1 MCSDVPNAAVV
12 DPLSNMFA
20 NGASITADEANA
32 PFIARGWNAPY
43 DASSPVTTFTTT
55 SDVQFVRVST
65 TANPVG
71 AFLANA
77 SDIAGMN
84 PGEIQQYLALP
95 NVPTQISDVTVPA
108 GTNMQVGTVA
118 AQPSFGAPNI
128 GGNQYQLL
136 QQIPNSSFSIPRP
149 LQ

>member
-1 MCSDVPNAAVV
+1 MI
-12 DPLSNMFA
+12 A
-20 NGASITADEANA
+20 NGSAITADEANA

-65 TANPVG
+65 SDNPVG

-77 SDIAGMN
+77 SDIEGMT
-84 PGEIQQYLALP
+84 PEEIQQYLALP
-95 NVPTQISDVTVPA
+95 KVPTQIADVTVPA

-118 AQPSFGAPNI
+118 AQPSFGTPNV
-128 GGNQYQLL
+128 GGTQYQLL
-136 QQIPNSSFSIPRP
+136 QQIPNSSFGTPRP
-149 LQ
+149 L

>member
-1 MCSDVPNAAVV
+1 MI
-12 DPLSNMFA
+12 A
-20 NGASITADEANA
+20 NGSAITADEANA

-65 TANPVG
+65 SDNPVG

-77 SDIAGMN
+77 SDIEGMT
-84 PGEIQQYLALP
+84 PEEIQQYLALP
-95 NVPTQISDVTVPA
+95 KVPTQIADVTVPA

-118 AQPSFGAPNI
+118 AQPSFGAPNV
-128 GGNQYQLL
+128 GGTQYQLL
-136 QQIPNSSFSIPRP
+136 QQIPNSSFGTPRP
-149 LQ
+149 L